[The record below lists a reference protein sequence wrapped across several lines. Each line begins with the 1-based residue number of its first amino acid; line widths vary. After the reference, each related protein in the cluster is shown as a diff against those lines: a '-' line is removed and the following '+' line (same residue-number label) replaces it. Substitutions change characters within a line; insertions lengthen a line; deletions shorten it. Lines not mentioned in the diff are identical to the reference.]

1 MIHLTIRR
9 RERSLLRE
17 EWHGAKARD
26 ETWFVVSKHYSS
38 NTSDLLTDC
47 FVMTYCCACYFF
59 NYLDR
64 QAFPNAYVSG
74 LREDLGLVANEYS
87 ILLSMFSAGS
97 VVGHIPHALLIQKI
111 APRIYLPLNLVL
123 WSGVTM
129 CLAACKTYEGLCAAR
144 FFQGFLEASI
154 YAGSM
159 YVFGSWYK
167 PSELSKRAAIFT
179 AVGQLGSLFAGIMMT
194 AMNQSLHGNSGL
206 KGWQWVFLINGLMGI
221 PVGVFGFFFFPDLPE
236 TTKASYLSREEVQL
250 AVERLPVKK
259 LDSHDIHWRTLLPKV
274 LKSPYIYIL
283 AGLSVVGGMLEAFAF
298 QGMFLL
304 WLKHNR
310 ARFTQTAITTYP
322 LGIQA
327 VAIVS
332 QICAG
337 IFIDKTGQRIPMVVF
352 AAAMQ
357 LITATLLLQPHL
369 TDAGVFT
376 AHYLSATSFIVNP
389 VMYGWANSI
398 LQRLG
403 DDAVRSVV
411 LYTMSMS
418 GLLLYT
424 FWGIV
429 IYPATDVPYWKKG
442 AITMVVVCFAYVA
455 VAFGVK
461 RLDGKTKSSQ
471 FNNSDDEAVGEV
483 VSERRMTKIG

>member
-1 MIHLTIRR
+1 MNFLNRKDPSSEKNGM
-9 RERSLLRE
+9 ERKLVMKL
-17 EWHGAKARD
+17 
-26 ETWFVVSKHYSS
+26 
-38 NTSDLLTDC
+38 DC

-59 NYLDR
+59 NYLDC

-357 LITATLLLQPHL
+357 LITAILLLQPHL